1 MMIEL
6 AMGRDFK
13 RTVTELGGMGT
24 AMTQACSVGLSKGV
38 KIAAGHVVKNYL
50 SGQAIKRRT
59 GQLSRSVDGW
69 MARSLEGVVGVIRDA
84 ATAKYAWLLG
94 DERKTIRPVRA
105 KFLTIPI
112 GENLTSSGAARFSSP
127 RQMPEGFF
135 VRSKKGLFF
144 GYKRGKRGKF
154 RPMFSLRKSVTITG
168 SNALYDGV
176 LDSVD
181 KISDSIEA
189 EISKQTG
196 GD

>member
-1 MMIEL
+1 MMIQL
-6 AMGRDFK
+6 SMGPGFEQAAA
-13 RTVTELGGMGT
+13 ELGGMGR
-24 AMTQACSVGLSKGV
+24 ALAKACSAGLSKGV
-38 KIAAGHVVKNYL
+38 KIAAGHVARDYL
-50 SGQAIKRRT
+50 SGQALKRRT
-59 GQLSRSVDGW
+59 GNLARSLDGW
-69 MARSLEGVVGVIRDA
+69 MAAPLEGVVGVRSEA

-112 GENLTSSGAARFSSP
+112 GENLTSSGVARFSSP

-154 RPMFSLRKSVTITG
+154 RPMFSLVKTVTITG

-176 LDSVD
+176 LASVD
-181 KISDSIEA
+181 RISGSIDA